1 MKLKK
6 RTMNLL
12 LVLFAVALSAPV
24 IAQEGTYKAI
34 PSKSK
39 IKWKGYK
46 IIGAGHSGKIQVKTG
61 EIKVTEKSFTGTILI
76 DMNTIVDTDMV
87 GKDKADLEG
96 HLKSKDFFNVKEYPT
111 ALLTIKKADKKKGK
125 NYQISATL
133 KIKGISK
140 PISFPA
146 QITFSKNTLKG
157 KGKLTFDRTDY
168 KVKYGSKKFF
178 LDLAANQVI
187 KDKIDITFSLLS
199 KK

>member
-1 MKLKK
+1 
-6 RTMNLL
+6 MNLL

-24 IAQEGTYKAI
+24 IAQEGAYKVI

-46 IIGAGHSGKIQVKTG
+46 VVGAGHSGKIQVKTG

-96 HLKSKDFFNVKEYPT
+96 HLKNKDFFNVKKHPT

-140 PISFPA
+140 PIFFPA
-146 QITFSKNTLKG
+146 QITFSKDTLKG